1 MDLFADSYPLLIQG
15 LGITLMLGVV
25 SFVLGSILGGVIALA
40 RISTVPVL
48 RGLAIGY
55 VSVFRG
61 TPLLIQI
68 LIIYFGLPQVGIQ
81 LSPIPSAIVAL
92 TLFAAAYLS
101 ENFRGGI
108 LGVDHGQ
115 WEAASS
121 MGMPYWRTFRRIVF
135 PQAIRVATPAVGSR
149 FIALM
154 KDTSLASVVTVVE
167 LTRVAESVGTATFR
181 YMEAFFVVGAMY
193 WLINTTLS
201 VGQGMLERR
210 MGRAYAS

>member
-1 MDLFADSYPLLIQG
+1 MDLFSNWFPLLAKG
-15 LGITLMLGVV
+15 LGITLLLGVT
-25 SFVLGSILGGVIALA
+25 SFVLGCTVGGLIALA
-40 RISTVPVL
+40 RLSRSRLL
-48 RGLAIGY
+48 RAMAIAY
-55 VSVFRG
+55 VSIFRG

-68 LIIYFGLPQVGIQ
+68 MVIYFGLPQLGVQ
-81 LSPIPSAIVAL
+81 VPPIPSAILAL

-121 MGMPYWRTFRRIVF
+121 MGLPYWRTFRRVVM
-135 PQAIRVATPAVGSR
+135 PQAARISAPAVGGR

-167 LTRVAESVGTATFR
+167 LTRVAESVGSSTFR
-181 YMEAFFVVGAMY
+181 YMEAFFLAGAMY
-193 WLINTTLS
+193 WLINNVLS
-201 VGQGMLERR
+201 IGQGALERR
-210 MGRAYAS
+210 LGRAY

>member
-1 MDLFADSYPLLIQG
+1 MDMLVDSFPMLIKG
-15 LGITLMLGVV
+15 LGVTLLLGVV
-25 SFVLGSILGGVIALA
+25 SFALGSVLGALVALA
-40 RISTVPVL
+40 RISDFRVF
-48 RGLAIGY
+48 RGIAIMF

-68 LIIYFGLPQVGIQ
+68 MIIYLGLPQLGVQ
-81 LSPIPSAIVAL
+81 LEPIPSAILAL
-92 TLFAAAYLS
+92 SLFAGAYLS

-108 LGVDHGQ
+108 LGVDKGQ

-121 MGMPYWRTFRRIVF
+121 IGMPYWRTFRRIVF
-135 PQAIRVATPAVGSR
+135 PQAIRIATPAVGGR

-167 LTRVAESVGTATFR
+167 LTRVAESIGNANFR
-181 YMEAFFVVGAMY
+181 YMEAFLMIGALY
-193 WLINTTLS
+193 WLINTLLS

-210 MGRAYAS
+210 MGKAYA

>member
-1 MDLFADSYPLLIQG
+1 MDLLSESLPLVLQG
-15 LGITLMLGVV
+15 LVNTLFLGVV
-25 SFVLGSILGGVIALA
+25 SFVLGSALGALIALA
-40 RISTVPVL
+40 RISTVRVL
-48 RGLAIGY
+48 RGIAIAY

-68 LIIYFGLPQVGIQ
+68 LIIYFGLPQIGIQ
-81 LSPIPSAIVAL
+81 LGPISSAILAL

-108 LGVDHGQ
+108 LGVDIGQ
-115 WEAASS
+115 WEAANS

-135 PQAIRVATPAVGSR
+135 PQAIRIATPAVGSR

-167 LTRVAESVGTATFR
+167 LTRVAESIGSSTFR
-181 YMEAFFVVGAMY
+181 YMEAFFLIGTVY
-193 WLINTTLS
+193 WLINTLLS
-201 VGQGMLERR
+201 IGQSVLERR
-210 MGRAYAS
+210 MGRAYAT

>member
-1 MDLFADSYPLLIQG
+1 MDLLARSGPLLLQG
-15 LGITLMLGVV
+15 IAVTLLLGLV
-25 SFVLGSILGGVIALA
+25 SFVLGSALGALIALA
-40 RISTVPVL
+40 RISRFRSL
-48 RGLAIGY
+48 RAVAIAY

-68 LIIYFGLPQVGIQ
+68 MIIYFGLPQVGVQ
-81 LSPIPSAIVAL
+81 LEPIPSAILAL

-108 LGVDHGQ
+108 IGVDNGQ
-115 WEAASS
+115 WEAAYS
-121 MGMPYWRTFRRIVF
+121 MGMPYWRVMRRIVF
-135 PQAIRVATPAVGSR
+135 PQALRIATPAVGGR

-181 YMEAFFVVGAMY
+181 YMEAFFVAGAIY
-193 WLINTTLS
+193 WLINTLLS
-201 VGQGMLERR
+201 FGQAGLERR
-210 MGRAYAS
+210 LGRAY

>member
-1 MDLFADSYPLLIQG
+1 MDFISTSLPLLLQG
-15 LGITLMLGVV
+15 AGATLMLGVV
-25 SFVLGSILGGVIALA
+25 SFVLGSALGALIALA
-40 RISTVPVL
+40 RISRFRAL
-48 RGLAIGY
+48 RAVAIAY

-68 LIIYFGLPQVGIQ
+68 MIIYFGLPQVGVQ
-81 LSPIPSAIVAL
+81 FEPIPSAILAL
-92 TLFAAAYLS
+92 PLFAAAYLS

-108 LGVDHGQ
+108 LGVDKGQ

-135 PQAIRVATPAVGSR
+135 PQAIRIATPAVGGR

-167 LTRVAESVGTATFR
+167 LTRVAESVGTASFR
-181 YMEAFFVVGAMY
+181 YMEAFFLIGAVY
-193 WLINTTLS
+193 WLINTMLS
-201 VGQGMLERR
+201 IGQSALERR
-210 MGRAYAS
+210 LGRAY